1 MDSSSWN
8 SLCPLSVM
16 KRTSVSFITCLLV
29 CYLCLG
35 AASARAAATIGPKL
49 AAELDT
55 AKPDDVIPV
64 IISMSDKVD
73 LDKFKDKNLSVRRNN
88 LITALKNKAANSQR
102 GLEGFLRAKG
112 ASEIE
117 QLWLINAL
125 AVSLHASD
133 IHVVENRPDVE
144 SIRLDDTVSAP
155 VMGAAVPAL
164 SIDDVSVDEAAGSA
178 VFTVSLSEA
187 STGVETV
194 DFASADISALAGAD
208 YTAVSGQLSFTL
220 GETSQTITVPIL
232 EDADI
237 EVDETFTVTLSNAGG
252 ATLADDTGI
261 GTISDNDTPSL
272 SIDDVTVDEAAGTAV
287 FTVTRAGDTGPTVT
301 VDYISADVSAVAGAD
316 YTAVLGPL
324 TFLAGETSQTI
335 TVPIL
340 EDAFIEPA
348 ETFTVTLGNV
358 VGAMLADDTGI
369 ATITDNDT
377 PSLSID
383 DVTVDEA
390 ADSAL
395 FIVTRAG
402 GTGPIILVDF
412 ASADATATAGTDYT
426 LVMGQLTFLSGETS
440 QTITV
445 PILEDTLNEGDETF
459 TVTLSNAF
467 NATLADD
474 TGVGTITDNDM
485 PILSIDDV
493 GVVETAGD
501 AVFTVTR
508 AGDTDTVVSVD
519 YTSADVSASA
529 GVDYTTVSG
538 PLTFLAGETSH
549 TVTVPILVDALVEA
563 DETFTVTL
571 SNAVGATLADD
582 TGVGTIFGN
591 QPPTGSTFWN
601 LDDIRAPDLWALGY
615 IGQGIVVANMDSGV
629 DINHPDLAS
638 TWRGG
643 SNSWHDVHGQ
653 HPTTPFDAAGPTTG
667 HGTRSMGLMVAGD
680 ASGFALGVAPG
691 ARWIAVKVWDD
702 AGNALISDFTLGFQ
716 WLLDPD
722 GNPSTDDVPHV
733 INNSWGFDQQAG
745 SCDTVFQADIQ
756 ALQAAGIAVVFSA
769 GNSGTQGPGSDVS
782 PANNPEGYG
791 VGAVDNTQSVS
802 SFSSRGPSA
811 CDGTFFPEVVAPG
824 EQVWTTDV
832 GGGGTPSITQ
842 AVGTSFA
849 APHVAGAMAA
859 LLSAFPDASFA
870 HLQSA
875 LIQSAQ
881 DLGLPGAD
889 NDYGNGLIDL
899 LAAYNHLL
907 ACPPGSLDSDV
918 DGIPD
923 ACDNCP
929 LIGNDDQLDTDGD
942 GLGDACDPDDDNDG
956 VLDLDDADSIDPYI
970 CEDNDSDGCDDCT
983 VGVDQF
989 GSLADNTPNNDGLD
1003 TDGDGMCDTGDNC
1016 TLVAN
1021 ADQRDTNGD
1030 GYGNMCDA
1038 DLDGNLIVGF
1048 PDYGMFGTA
1057 WGTNDPDADFN
1068 GDGIVG
1074 FPDYGIFGASWGQPP
1089 GPSCCGTPLP

>member
-1 MDSSSWN
+1 
-8 SLCPLSVM
+8 
-16 KRTSVSFITCLLV
+16 
-29 CYLCLG
+29 
-35 AASARAAATIGPKL
+35 ARAAATIGPKL

-261 GTISDNDTPSL
+261 GTIS
-272 SIDDVTVDEAAGTAV
+272 
-287 FTVTRAGDTGPTVT
+287 
-301 VDYISADVSAVAGAD
+301 
-316 YTAVLGPL
+316 
-324 TFLAGETSQTI
+324 
-335 TVPIL
+335 
-340 EDAFIEPA
+340 
-348 ETFTVTLGNV
+348 
-358 VGAMLADDTGI
+358 
-369 ATITDNDT
+369 DNDT

-680 ASGFALGVAPG
+680 ASGFALGVA
-691 ARWIAVKVWDD
+691 
-702 AGNALISDFTLGFQ
+702 
-716 WLLDPD
+716 
-722 GNPSTDDVPHV
+722 
-733 INNSWGFDQQAG
+733 
-745 SCDTVFQADIQ
+745 
-756 ALQAAGIAVVFSA
+756 
-769 GNSGTQGPGSDVS
+769 
-782 PANNPEGYG
+782 
-791 VGAVDNTQSVS
+791 
-802 SFSSRGPSA
+802 
-811 CDGTFFPEVVAPG
+811 
-824 EQVWTTDV
+824 
-832 GGGGTPSITQ
+832 
-842 AVGTSFA
+842 
-849 APHVAGAMAA
+849 
-859 LLSAFPDASFA
+859 
-870 HLQSA
+870 
-875 LIQSAQ
+875 
-881 DLGLPGAD
+881 
-889 NDYGNGLIDL
+889 
-899 LAAYNHLL
+899 
-907 ACPPGSLDSDV
+907 
-918 DGIPD
+918 
-923 ACDNCP
+923 
-929 LIGNDDQLDTDGD
+929 
-942 GLGDACDPDDDNDG
+942 
-956 VLDLDDADSIDPYI
+956 
-970 CEDNDSDGCDDCT
+970 
-983 VGVDQF
+983 
-989 GSLADNTPNNDGLD
+989 
-1003 TDGDGMCDTGDNC
+1003 
-1016 TLVAN
+1016 
-1021 ADQRDTNGD
+1021 
-1030 GYGNMCDA
+1030 
-1038 DLDGNLIVGF
+1038 
-1048 PDYGMFGTA
+1048 
-1057 WGTNDPDADFN
+1057 
-1068 GDGIVG
+1068 
-1074 FPDYGIFGASWGQPP
+1074 
-1089 GPSCCGTPLP
+1089 

>member
-1 MDSSSWN
+1 
-8 SLCPLSVM
+8 M
-16 KRTSVSFITCLLV
+16 KRTSLSVIACLLV
-29 CYLCLG
+29 CCLCPG
-35 AASARAAATIGPKL
+35 AAGARTAATIGPKL
-49 AAELDT
+49 AAELES

-64 IISMSDKVD
+64 IISMADKVD

-88 LITALKNKAANSQR
+88 LITALTSKANQSQK

-112 ASEIE
+112 VSEIE
-117 QLWLINAL
+117 QLWLINAM

-155 VMGAAVPAL
+155 VMGAAEPAL

-194 DFASADISALAGAD
+194 DYASADVSALAGVD
-208 YTAVSGQLSFTL
+208 YTTVSGQLSFAL

-237 EVDETFTVTLSNAGG
+237 EVGETFTVTLSNAVG
-252 ATLADDTGI
+252 ATLAIDIGI
-261 GTISDNDTPSL
+261 GTIIDNDTPSL
-272 SIDDVTVDEAAGTAV
+272 SIDDVTVDEAAGSAV

-316 YTAVLGPL
+316 YTAVMGPL

-383 DVTVDEA
+383 NVTVDEA
-390 ADSAL
+390 AGSAL
-395 FIVTRAG
+395 FTVTRAG
-402 GTGPIILVDF
+402 DTGPIILVDF
-412 ASADATATAGTDYT
+412 ASMDGSATAGTDYT

-445 PILEDTLNEGDETF
+445 PILEDTLNEGDESF

-467 NATLADD
+467 NASLVDD

-493 GVVETAGD
+493 GVVETAGN

-508 AGDTDTVVSVD
+508 SGDTSPVVSVD
-519 YTSADVSASA
+519 YASADDSAFA
-529 GVDYTTVSG
+529 GADYTAVSG
-538 PLTFLAGETSH
+538 PVTFLTGETSQII
-549 TVTVPILVDALVEA
+549 TVPILVDALVEG
-563 DETFTVTL
+563 DETFNVIL
-571 SNAVGATLADD
+571 SNALGATLADA

-591 QPPTGSTFWN
+591 QPPTGATFWN
-601 LDDIRAPDLWALGY
+601 LDEIRASDLWAMGY

-643 SNSWHDVHGQ
+643 SNSWYDVHGQ
-653 HPTTPFDAAGPTTG
+653 HPVTPFDAAGSTTG

-702 AGNALISDFTLGFQ
+702 AGNATISSFSLGFQ

-733 INNSWGFDQQAG
+733 INNSWGFDEQAG
-745 SCDTVFQADIQ
+745 SCDTVFQAD
-756 ALQAAGIAVVFSA
+756 LQVLQVAGIAVVFSA
-769 GNSGTQGPGSDVS
+769 GNSGTQGPASDVS
-782 PANNPEGYG
+782 PANNPEGHG
-791 VGAVDNTQSVS
+791 VGAVNNTLSVS
-802 SFSSRGPSA
+802 SFSSRGPSS
-811 CDGTFFPEVVAPG
+811 CDGTIFPELVAPG
-824 EQVWTTDV
+824 EQVWTNDV

-859 LLSAFPDASFA
+859 LLSAFPEASTP
-870 HLQSA
+870 HLRSA

-881 DLGLPGAD
+881 DLGPPGPD
-889 NDYGNGLIDL
+889 NDYGNGLIDM

-907 ACPPGSLDSDV
+907 ACPPGSLDSDS

-929 LIGNDDQLDTDGD
+929 VTANPFQEDGDFDGIGDGCDNCALDANPGQEDFDSDGAGDACDNCTLLANGPAFPDAGGNSQLDTDGD
-942 GLGDACDPDDDNDG
+942 GYGNLC
-956 VLDLDDADSIDPYI
+956 
-970 CEDNDSDGCDDCT
+970 
-983 VGVDQF
+983 
-989 GSLADNTPNNDGLD
+989 
-1003 TDGDGMCDTGDNC
+1003 DGDFN
-1016 TLVAN
+1016 N
-1021 ADQRDTNGD
+1021 NGIVD
-1030 GYGNMCDA
+1030 G
-1038 DLDGNLIVGF
+1038 
-1048 PDYGMFGTA
+1048 
-1057 WGTNDPDADFN
+1057 ADFSLLKSVLGSPAAPDQDLN
-1068 GDGIVG
+1068 GNGIV
-1074 FPDYGIFGASWGQPP
+1074 DGADFSALKANLGQLP
-1089 GPSCCGTPLP
+1089 GPAGALP

>member
-1 MDSSSWN
+1 
-8 SLCPLSVM
+8 M
-16 KRTSVSFITCLLV
+16 KTTSVNIIACLLV
-29 CYLCLG
+29 CCLCLG
-35 AASARAAATIGPKL
+35 ATGARATATIGPKL

-64 IISMSDKVD
+64 IITLSDKVD

-88 LITALKNKAANSQR
+88 LVMALKNKATQSQR
-102 GLEGFLRAKG
+102 GLENFLRAKG
-112 ASEIE
+112 ASEIK

-125 AVSLHASD
+125 AVRLSAQD
-133 IHVVENRPDVE
+133 IRVVGKRPDVE

-155 VMGAAVPAL
+155 VMGAAEPAV

-178 VFTVSLSEA
+178 VFTVSLSEP

-194 DFASADISALAGAD
+194 DFTSADVSALAGAD
-208 YTAVSGQLSFTL
+208 YTAVSGQLTFAVD
-220 GETSQTITVPIL
+220 ETSQTITVPIL
-232 EDADI
+232 EDPDI
-237 EVDETFTVTLSNAGG
+237 EVDETFTITLSNAVG
-252 ATLADDTGI
+252 ATFADDTGI
-261 GTISDNDTPSL
+261 GTILDNDTPSL
-272 SIDDVTVDEAAGTAV
+272 SIDDVSVDEAAGSAV
-287 FTVTRAGDTGPTVT
+287 FTVTRAGDTSPTVT

-316 YTAVLGPL
+316 YTAVTGPL
-324 TFLAGETSQTI
+324 IFLAGETSHTI

-340 EDAFIEPA
+340 EDSLIEVD
-348 ETFTVTLGNV
+348 ETFTVTLTNV
-358 VGAMLADDTGI
+358 VGGTLADDTAI

-383 DVTVDEA
+383 DVSVDEA
-390 ADSAL
+390 AGSAV
-395 FIVTRAG
+395 FTVTRAG
-402 GTGPIILVDF
+402 DTAPIILVDF
-412 ASADATATAGTDYT
+412 TSVDDTATAGSDYT
-426 LVMGQLTFLSGETS
+426 LVIGQLTFLSGETS
-440 QTITV
+440 QIITV

-474 TGVGTITDNDM
+474 TGIGTITDNDM

-493 GVVETAGD
+493 GVVETVGNAL
-501 AVFTVTR
+501 FTVTR
-508 AGDTDTVVSVD
+508 SGDTNTVVSVD
-519 YTSADVSASA
+519 YASADVSAVA
-529 GVDYTTVSG
+529 GADYTAVSG
-538 PLTFLAGETSH
+538 PLTFLTGETSQ
-549 TVTVPILVDALVEA
+549 TITVPILADGLVEV
-563 DETFTVTL
+563 DETFSVIL

-591 QPPTGSTFWN
+591 QPPGGGTFWN
-601 LDDIRAPDLWALGY
+601 LNDIRAPDLWTMGY

-629 DINHPDLAS
+629 DINHPDLAAR
-638 TWRGG
+638 WRGG
-643 SNSWHDVHGQ
+643 SNSWYDVHGQ
-653 HPTTPFDAAGPTTG
+653 HPATPFDAAGATTG

-691 ARWIAVKVWDD
+691 VRWIAVKVWDD
-702 AGNALISDFTLGFQ
+702 AGSALISDFTQGFQ

-722 GNPSTDDVPHV
+722 GNPSTDDAPHV
-733 INNSWGFDQQAG
+733 VNNSWGFDEAAG

-756 ALQAAGIAVVFSA
+756 VLQAAGIAVVFSA
-769 GNSGTQGPGSDVS
+769 GNSGTQGPASDVS
-782 PANNPEGYG
+782 PANNPEGHG
-791 VGAVDNTQSVS
+791 IGAVDSSHSVS

-824 EQVWTTDV
+824 EQVWTTDT
-832 GGGGTPSITQ
+832 GGGGTPLLTQ
-842 AVGTSFA
+842 ATGTSFA
-849 APHVAGAMAA
+849 APQVAGAMAA
-859 LLSAFPDASFA
+859 LLSAFPDASA
-870 HLQSA
+870 PHLRSA
-875 LIQSAQ
+875 LIQSAR
-881 DLGLPGAD
+881 DLGPPGPD
-889 NDYGNGLIDL
+889 NDYGSGLIDV
-899 LAAYNHLL
+899 LAAYNYLL
-907 ACPPGSLDSDV
+907 ACPPGSLDSDG

-929 LIGNDDQLDTDGD
+929 VTANRFQEDIDLDGI
-942 GLGDACDPDDDNDG
+942 GDACDNCAATVNPFQDDG
-956 VLDLDDADSIDPYI
+956 
-970 CEDNDSDGCDDCT
+970 DSDGVGDACDNCIEAANGPLIPD
-983 VGVDQF
+983 
-989 GSLADNTPNNDGLD
+989 A
-1003 TDGDGMCDTGDNC
+1003 GDNS
-1016 TLVAN
+1016 
-1021 ADQRDTNGD
+1021 QRDTDGD